1 MKEPL
6 PRTNEEIT
14 AIYQRHFETI
24 YRVNYLFLKNVPDT
38 EDAVQSVFMKLIQFG
53 PILTS
58 HEHEKAWLIV
68 TAQNHCKNVL
78 KYWWKRKRSSLEQ
91 VPEHSP
97 LLEQTSDETLESLLA
112 LPYKYKIVLYLFYYE
127 GYSSK
132 EIALLLGLKDSTLRT
147 QLRNGRKRLKLNLIG
162 GQSHEERTIEPLH

>member
-14 AIYQRHFETI
+14 GIYQRHFETI
-24 YRVNYLFLKNVPDT
+24 YRVSYMFLKNVSDT
-38 EDAVQSVFMKLIQFG
+38 EDAVQSVFMKLIQSAPAFAND
-53 PILTS
+53 
-58 HEHEKAWLIV
+58 EHEKAWLIV
-68 TAQNHCKNVL
+68 TAQNHCKNIL

-91 VPEHSP
+91 VSESSA

-112 LPYKYKIVLYLFYYE
+112 LPNKYKIVLYLFYYE

-132 EIALLLGLKDSTLRT
+132 EIALLLGLKDSTLRS
-147 QLRNGRKRLKLNLIG
+147 QLRNGRKRLRLNLIG
-162 GQSHEERTIEPLH
+162 GQCHEDRTIEQFH